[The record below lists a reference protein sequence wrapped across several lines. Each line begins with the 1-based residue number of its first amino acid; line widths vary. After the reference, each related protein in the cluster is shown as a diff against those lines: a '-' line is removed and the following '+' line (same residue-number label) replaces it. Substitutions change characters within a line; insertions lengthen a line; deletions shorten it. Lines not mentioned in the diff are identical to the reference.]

1 MSVTSLPQVSVLALG
16 GTIAMTSGVDG
27 AIPTLGADELL
38 AAVPALEG
46 IALVQDATFRQVPS
60 AHLSL
65 ADIVALAARIEGEFS
80 GGADGVVITQGT
92 DTIEEVAFALDL
104 LVRGPGPVV
113 VTGAMR
119 VPDCEG
125 ADGPANILA
134 AVQAAA
140 SPALRGLGC
149 VVVIGDDIHAARFV
163 LKQHTA
169 SPAAFGSPLTGRI
182 GWVTEG
188 RATIALRPFT
198 GTVPELPANAAPGRV
213 ALVTASLGDDGGG
226 VRAAIDGG
234 YDGLVIEG
242 LGGGHLPAAMLEP
255 LDDAVRAMPVVLA
268 SRTQVGELLRTT
280 YGFPGSERD
289 LFERGLLGAGWL
301 NARKVRILLSLLI
314 AAAEDVAES
323 LACYLSSAVAR
334 V

>member
-1 MSVTSLPQVSVLALG
+1 MSVASLPQVSVLALG
-16 GTIAMTSGVDG
+16 GTIAMISSAKG
-27 AIPTLGADELL
+27 AILTLGADELL
-38 AAVPALEG
+38 AAVPPLGG
-46 IALVQDATFRQVPS
+46 IARVHEATFRQVPS

-65 ADIVALAARIEGEFS
+65 ADIVALAARIEREFA

-104 LVRGPGPVV
+104 LVRAPGPVV

-119 VPDCEG
+119 VPDCAG
-125 ADGPANILA
+125 ADGAANILA

-188 RATIALRPFT
+188 RATIALLPFT
-198 GTVPELPANAAPGRV
+198 GILPELPSSTAPGRV

-226 VRAAIDGG
+226 VRAAIKGG

-255 LDDAVRAMPVVLA
+255 LDDAVAAMPVVLA

-289 LFERGLLGAGWL
+289 LFERGLLSAGWL
-301 NARKVRILLSLLI
+301 NARKARILLSLLVG
-314 AAAEDVAES
+314 AADDVAES

-334 V
+334 A